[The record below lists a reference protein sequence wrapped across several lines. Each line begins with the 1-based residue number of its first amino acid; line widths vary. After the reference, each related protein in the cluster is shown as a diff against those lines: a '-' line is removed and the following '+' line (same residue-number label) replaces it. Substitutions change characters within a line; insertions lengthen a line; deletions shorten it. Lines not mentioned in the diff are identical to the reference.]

1 MARRGKAIFD
11 ASMMAGWGLV
21 ACVTVL
27 LVLTMVSDP
36 DSSLKGTA
44 SGVKSLAQNGA
55 PNDIDRSVITSS
67 IDKQEP
73 ATAAI
78 RPQTQSSATFA
89 KRVEDNLLQRQ
100 NESFDPFKNGAE
112 QQKLLAKLSQQ
123 LAELQRRVNNFQT
136 SSRSLRDENRRLRN
150 RVADLEKMEGRL
162 KQVIASNRPVR
173 IVPLPG
179 RDGKP
184 TISADQLA
192 SVARSVGVDPQPTGS
207 IRPNQLNENGSQR
220 FDPFSIE
227 KRDGMTLK
235 RQPLDVDLNS
245 KEQKTALAN
254 SKSEPLPKPRPSAP
268 TQQQKV
274 KVMAPVSKV
283 VQTPQQVRAPS
294 RTSFALNLGEFVS
307 LPELRSAWQEVS
319 GSQNQIIGDLRPATS
334 VLQSSNNRIH
344 LNLLLGPI
352 QNAAEAATL
361 CVRLKDRG
369 YDCSVAPF
377 QGQALVFNR

>member
-36 DSSLKGTA
+36 EKSLNGSTGDRSSLARNRVPTD
-44 SGVKSLAQNGA
+44 V
-55 PNDIDRSVITSS
+55 DRSVVTSS

-73 ATAAI
+73 PTAAI
-78 RPQTQSSATFA
+78 RPETRASAKFS
-89 KRVEDNLLQRQ
+89 KRVENNLLKRQ
-100 NESFDPFKNGAE
+100 NASFDPFKNGSD
-112 QQKLLAKLSQQ
+112 QQKLLNKLSQQ
-123 LAELQRRVNNFQT
+123 LAELQRRVNNFQN

-162 KQVIASNRPVR
+162 KKVIASNRPVR

-184 TISADQLA
+184 TITAEQLA
-192 SVARSVGVDPQPTGS
+192 AVAQSVGVDPQPTGS
-207 IRPNQLNENGSQR
+207 IRPSQPNEANGQK
-220 FDPFSIE
+220 FDPFSVE

-235 RQPLDVDLNS
+235 RQPLDFDLDAKGKKAS
-245 KEQKTALAN
+245 MSDSGA
-254 SKSEPLPKPRPSAP
+254 EPRPKPRLALTTSQAE
-268 TQQQKV
+268 KA
-274 KVMAPVSKV
+274 MAPVSKV

-307 LPELRSAWQEVS
+307 LPELRSAWQEIS
-319 GSQNQIIGDLRPATS
+319 GSQNQIVGDLKPATS
-334 VLQSSNNRIH
+334 ILQAANNRIH

>member
-21 ACVTVL
+21 ACVAVL

-36 DSSLKGTA
+36 DSSPSGTA
-44 SGVKSLAQNGA
+44 SGANALARNGA
-55 PNDIDRSVITSS
+55 PTNVDRSVITSS

-73 ATAAI
+73 ATSAI
-78 RPQTQSSATFA
+78 RPENQPSTTFS
-89 KRVEDNLLQRQ
+89 KRVENNLLKRQ
-100 NESFDPFKNGAE
+100 NESFDPFKNGGD

-123 LAELQRRVNNFQT
+123 LAELQRRVNNFQN

-150 RVADLEKMEGRL
+150 RVADLEKMEDRL
-162 KQVIASNRPVR
+162 KKVIASNRPVR

-192 SVARSVGVDPQPTGS
+192 SVAQFVGIDPQPTGS
-207 IRPNQLNENGSQR
+207 IRPNQLNDGSNQK
-220 FDPFSIE
+220 FDPFSVE

-245 KEQKTALAN
+245 EVQKTTVAN
-254 SKSEPLPKPRPSAP
+254 SKSEPLPKPRPSTSTQP
-268 TQQQKV
+268 TV

-283 VQTPQQVRAPS
+283 VQTPQQVLAPS

-307 LPELRSAWQEVS
+307 LPELRSAWQEIS
-319 GSQNQIIGDLRPATS
+319 GSQNQIVGDLRPATS
-334 VLQSSNNRIH
+334 ILQAANNRIH

-352 QNAAEAATL
+352 QNAADAATL